1 MIEFSLELALLLWA
15 LAVFAG
21 WMDTLVGGGGL
32 ITVPG
37 LMLTGLPPVSV
48 LATNKFQGCSGT
60 LTASVVLFRARH
72 LSWET
77 MRYPMLWAGVGS
89 AVGAILVRTI
99 DQQTLTFIIPIVLI
113 FTACYFLFSPFVKRQ
128 AAEKAHPRVYQ
139 RVAVPAIGLYDGA
152 LGPGTGSFFAMA
164 AASLQK
170 LDLLTA
176 VKQAKA
182 LNFAT
187 NAAALIV
194 FASLGEVAWK
204 VGFVM
209 VSGQIIGAWLGA
221 RSLFRIHPN
230 LLRPGIVI
238 VCLIMLAI
246 NLTQS

>member
-1 MIEFSLELALLLWA
+1 MLLLWA

-60 LTASVVLFRARH
+60 LTASIVLFRARH
-72 LSWET
+72 LSWAT
-77 MRYPMLWAGVGS
+77 MKYPMLWAAFGS
-89 AVGAILVRTI
+89 AVGAILVRSI

-113 FTACYFLFSPFVKRQ
+113 FIACYFLFSPFAKRQ
-128 AAEKAHPRVYQ
+128 AAERAHPRVYQ

-187 NAAALIV
+187 NAAALVV
-194 FASLGEVAWK
+194 FAVWGIWK
-204 VGFVM
+204 LGFVM
-209 VSGQIIGAWLGA
+209 VLVKSLALGSGRVRFSALILTYYA
-221 RSLFRIHPN
+221 RHCDCC
-230 LLRPGIVI
+230 LL
-238 VCLIMLAI
+238 C
-246 NLTQS
+246 